1 MKAITWDDFGA
12 APALRDV
19 DEPAP
24 GDGEVL
30 VRVRASSANPVDN
43 AIAAGMLNGM
53 VDHEF
58 PVVLGRDYAGTV
70 EAVGAGVTGFS
81 PGDEVFGFI
90 RHADPT
96 IKDGSW
102 AELIVVPQD
111 VSIAAAPAGVD
122 IAAAGAA
129 PLAGVTAL
137 AALDALGLQS
147 GDTLLIVGATGG
159 VGTIAAQIAAQ
170 SGVTVIAPGLA
181 DDDAYLSGLGVAER
195 IDRDSD
201 VVAAVRQ
208 RHPDGVDGLL
218 DLVSYQPDAYAGAL
232 KDDARVA
239 SPNGAAGE
247 GEGRTNL
254 MAMPTRENLTRLA
267 ELLANGA
274 VKVPISERFG
284 LADAPGAL
292 QALAGSHTRGKVA
305 IQVS

>member
-1 MKAITWDDFGA
+1 MKAITWDEFGA

-19 DEPAP
+19 DDPAP

-70 EAVGAGVTGFS
+70 EAVGSGVTGFA
-81 PGDEVFGFI
+81 PGDDVFGFI

-102 AELIVVPQD
+102 AELIVVAPEA
-111 VSIAAAPAGVD
+111 SIAAAPAGVD
-122 IAAAGAA
+122 VAAAGAA
-129 PLAGVTAL
+129 PLAGITAL

-170 SGVTVIAPGLA
+170 SGITVIAPGLA
-181 DDDAYLSGLGVAER
+181 ADDAYLSGLGVAER
-195 IDRDSD
+195 VDRDGD
-201 VVAAVRQ
+201 VAAAVRE

-218 DLVSYQPDAYAGAL
+218 DLVSYQPDAYSGAL
-232 KDDARVA
+232 KDGARVA

-254 MAMPTRENLTRLA
+254 MALPTPENLARLA
-267 ELLANGA
+267 DLLADGT
-274 VKVPISERFG
+274 VKVPVAQRFG
-284 LADAPGAL
+284 LADAPAAL
-292 QALAGSHTRGKVA
+292 QALAGSHTQGKVA
-305 IQVS
+305 IQVG